1 MTAPIALI
9 DCNNYYVSCE
19 RAFDARLVGV
29 PVIVLSNNDGCAI
42 ARSAE
47 AKALG
52 IKMGDPIHHLRDK
65 VRAHGIRVLS
75 SNYTLY
81 GDMQR
86 RVVAACEAF
95 ARDFEIY
102 SIDETFLDLSGFE
115 DRDLVAHSRAM
126 QEQVRLWTTIPTCVG
141 IAETKTLAKLA
152 NAVAKKDRRFDGVA
166 DLRDD
171 DARHDVMQAFP
182 VEDVWGVGAATA
194 RKLNA
199 LGIKTAGALRDMPM
213 KQARAVGTVVLER
226 LVAELRGVP
235 SNAVE
240 KVEPQRK
247 GMAVTR
253 SFGTPV
259 TTFDSMMGAISQYA
273 MRAGEKLRQH
283 GLVAARLTAFFHT
296 NRHKPARPQYAGSC
310 TIVLHPMTNDS
321 LELIA
326 AARRGAERAWRD
338 GYAYTKAGIMLDDLV
353 AADMRP
359 RTLFEGDTDKRDR
372 LMGALDEINE
382 RFGKWTAVTAS
393 QGFRREWKLR
403 SEMRSPAWTTSLT
416 DVPTVRA
423 L

>member
-1 MTAPIALI
+1 MSAPIALI

-19 RAFDARLVGV
+19 RAFDASLVGV

-52 IKMGDPIHHLRDK
+52 IKMGDPIHHLRDM
-65 VRAHGIRVLS
+65 VRKHRIRVLS

-86 RVVAACEAF
+86 RVIAACEPF

-115 DRDLVAHSRAM
+115 GRDLIAHTQAM
-126 QEQVRLWTTIPTCVG
+126 RDQVRQWTTIPTCVG

-152 NAVAKKDRRFDGVA
+152 NAAAKKQVHLGGVA
-166 DLRDD
+166 DLRDP
-171 DARHDVMQAFP
+171 ALRRDVMATFP
-182 VEDVWGVGAATA
+182 VEDVWGVGSATA
-194 RKLNA
+194 RKLTN
-199 LGIKTAGALRDMPM
+199 LGVATAAALRDMPM

-235 SNAVE
+235 SAAVE
-240 KVEPQRK
+240 VVQPQRK

-253 SFGTPV
+253 SFGTPI
-259 TTFDSMMGAISQYA
+259 TSFDLMMGALSQYA

-296 NRHKPARPQYAGSC
+296 NRHKPDRPQYRASRMV
-310 TIVLHPMTNDS
+310 TLSPMTNDS

-326 AARRGAERAWRD
+326 AARRGAERVWRD
-338 GYAYTKAGIMLDDLV
+338 GYAYTKAGILLDELVGEDL
-353 AADMRP
+353 RP
-359 RTLFEGDTDKRDR
+359 LTLFEEGGEKRAR
-372 LMGALDEINE
+372 LMTALDDING
-382 RFGKWTAVTAS
+382 RFGKWTAVTAG
-393 QGFRREWKLR
+393 QGFRREWKMR
-403 SEMRSPAWTTSLT
+403 SEMRSPAWTTSISE
-416 DVPTVRA
+416 VPTVRA
-423 L
+423 

>member
-1 MTAPIALI
+1 MTSPIALI

-19 RAFDARLVGV
+19 RAFDASLVGV

-52 IKMGDPIHHLRDK
+52 IKMGDPIHHLRDL
-65 VRAHGIRVLS
+65 VRRHRIRVLS

-86 RVVAACEAF
+86 RVIAACEAF

-102 SIDETFLDLSGFE
+102 SIDETFLDLAGFE
-115 DRDLVAHSRAM
+115 DRDLVAHAHQMRD
-126 QEQVRLWTTIPTCVG
+126 QVRQWTTIPTCVG

-152 NAVAKKDRRFDGVA
+152 NAAAKKNAKFNGVA

-171 DARHDVMQAFP
+171 GLRHDVMQAFP
-182 VEDVWGVGAATA
+182 VGDVWGVGGATA
-194 RKLNA
+194 RKLND
-199 LGIKTAGALRDMPM
+199 LGITTAGMLRDMPM

-235 SNAVE
+235 SAAVE
-240 KVEPQRK
+240 MVEPQRK

-259 TTFDSMMGAISQYA
+259 RTFDSMMGALSQYA

-283 GLVAARLTAFFHT
+283 GLVAARLTVFFHT
-296 NRHKPARPQYAGSC
+296 NRHRPDRPQYAGSR
-310 TIVLHPMTNDS
+310 TVTLHPMTNDS

-338 GYAYTKAGIMLDDLV
+338 GYAFTKAGIMLDDLV

-359 RTLFEGDTDKRDR
+359 RTLFEGDTTKRDR
-372 LMGALDEINE
+372 LMTALDDINGK
-382 RFGKWTAVTAS
+382 FGRWTAVTAS

-403 SEMRSPAWTTSLT
+403 SEMRSPAWTTRLAE
-416 DVPTVRA
+416 VPTVKA
-423 L
+423 

>member
-1 MTAPIALI
+1 MTTPIALI

-19 RAFDARLVGV
+19 RAFDASLVGV

-65 VRAHGIRVLS
+65 VRTHGIRVLS

-86 RVVAACEAF
+86 RVIAACEAF
-95 ARDFEIY
+95 ACDFEIY
-102 SIDETFLDLSGFE
+102 SIDETFLDLAGFE
-115 DRDLVAHSRAM
+115 DRDLVAHAHQMRD
-126 QEQVRLWTTIPTCVG
+126 QVRQWTTIPTCVG

-152 NAVAKKDRRFDGVA
+152 NAAAKKNPGFNGVA

-171 DARHDVMQAFP
+171 GIRHDVMHAFP
-182 VEDVWGVGAATA
+182 VEDVWGVGSATA
-194 RKLNA
+194 RKLTD
-199 LGIKTAGALRDMPM
+199 LGITTAGTLRDMPM

-235 SNAVE
+235 SAAVE
-240 KVEPQRK
+240 MVAPQRR

-253 SFGTPV
+253 SFGKPV
-259 TTFDSMMGAISQYA
+259 TTFDGLMGALSQYA
-273 MRAGEKLRQH
+273 LRAGEKLRQH

-296 NRHKPARPQYAGSC
+296 NRHKPDRPQYAGSR
-310 TIVLHPMTNDS
+310 TVTLHPMTNDS

-338 GYAYTKAGIMLDDLV
+338 GYAYTKAGIMLDELV
-353 AADMRP
+353 AVDMRP
-359 RTLFEGDTDKRDR
+359 RTLFEEDTGKRDR
-372 LMGALDEINE
+372 LMSALDEING

-403 SEMRSPAWTTSLT
+403 SEMRSPAWTTSIAE
-416 DVPTVRA
+416 VPTVKA
-423 L
+423 

>member
-1 MTAPIALI
+1 MSAPIALI

-19 RAFDARLVGV
+19 RAFDSSLVGV

-52 IKMGDPIHHLRDK
+52 IKMGDPIHHLRDV
-65 VRAHGIRVLS
+65 VRRHGIRVLS

-86 RVVAACEAF
+86 RVIAACEPF

-102 SIDETFLDLSGFE
+102 SIDETFLDLAGFE
-115 DRDLVAHSRAM
+115 GRDLVDHARAM
-126 QEQVRLWTTIPTCVG
+126 REQVRLWTTIPTCVG

-152 NAVAKKDRRFDGVA
+152 NAAAKKDARFEGVA

-171 DARHDVMQAFP
+171 AVRREVMDAFAVG
-182 VEDVWGVGAATA
+182 DVWGVGGATA
-194 RKLNA
+194 RKLTD
-199 LGIKTAGALRDMPM
+199 LGVHTAGALRDMPM

-240 KVEPQRK
+240 SVAPRRK

-253 SFGTPV
+253 SFGAPV
-259 TTFDSMMGAISQYA
+259 CDFDRMMGALSQYA
-273 MRAGEKLRQH
+273 LRAGEKLRMH

-296 NRHKPARPQYAGSC
+296 NRNRPDRPQYGGSR
-310 TIVLHPMTNDS
+310 TVALHPMSSDS
-321 LELIA
+321 FELIA
-326 AARRGAERAWRD
+326 AARRAAERAWRD
-338 GYAYTKAGIMLDDLV
+338 GYAYTKAGILLDDLV
-353 AADMRP
+353 PEAERP
-359 RTLFEGDTDKRDR
+359 RTLFEADTVKRDR
-372 LMGALDEINE
+372 LMDALDAINGK
-382 RFGKWTAVTAS
+382 FGTWTAVTAT

-403 SEMRSPAWTTSLT
+403 SEMRSPAWTTKIA
-416 DVPTVRA
+416 DVPMVHA
-423 L
+423 

>member
-1 MTAPIALI
+1 
-9 DCNNYYVSCE
+9 
-19 RAFDARLVGV
+19 
-29 PVIVLSNNDGCAI
+29 
-42 ARSAE
+42 
-47 AKALG
+47 
-52 IKMGDPIHHLRDK
+52 
-65 VRAHGIRVLS
+65 
-75 SNYTLY
+75 
-81 GDMQR
+81 
-86 RVVAACEAF
+86 
-95 ARDFEIY
+95 
-102 SIDETFLDLSGFE
+102 
-115 DRDLVAHSRAM
+115 
-126 QEQVRLWTTIPTCVG
+126 
-141 IAETKTLAKLA
+141 
-152 NAVAKKDRRFDGVA
+152 
-166 DLRDD
+166 
-171 DARHDVMQAFP
+171 MQAFP
-182 VEDVWGVGAATA
+182 VEDVWGVGGATA

-199 LGIKTAGALRDMPM
+199 LGIETAGALRDMPM

-235 SNAVE
+235 SDAVE

-259 TTFDSMMGAISQYA
+259 TTFGSMMGALSQYA

-296 NRHKPARPQYAGSC
+296 NRHKPERPQYAGSR

-338 GYAYTKAGIMLDDLV
+338 GYAYTKAGIMLDELV
-353 AADMRP
+353 ASDMRP

-372 LMGALDEINE
+372 LMGALDEING